1 MVALLLPDWRSP
13 KVNDTSAARSAGLRT
28 RISSRILNPRGRS
41 LSSSTASRR
50 TRKKPLIRDVVEPA
64 REEQPRGGG
73 RGARRHGAPPPEPP
87 GVPAVAVAA
96 GHDYVDLAGVG
107 LLEQLGDQLGGMLKV
122 RVHHARPGAL
132 AARSPWSTAAPRP
145 PFRRPAD

>member
-50 TRKKPLIRDVVEPA
+50 TRKKPLIGSVTSWSRRGKSSRAAVVVARDA
-64 REEQPRGGG
+64 
-73 RGARRHGAPPPEPP
+73 
-87 GVPAVAVAA
+87 
-96 GHDYVDLAGVG
+96 
-107 LLEQLGDQLGGMLKV
+107 M
-122 RVHHARPGAL
+122 ARPHP
-132 AARSPWSTAAPRP
+132 SPRASP
-145 PFRRPAD
+145 PSQ